1 MRHPYITT
9 AFARLRRA
17 VLGAAVALAA
27 FGAIGLAAG
36 PADAGVAM
44 PSLSAPAA
52 AADIAAPSA
61 ALTENVRWVC
71 GPFRCFW
78 RPNWNNWYV
87 PPYARG
93 WGPPLRP
100 NCFWRRGWGGGWAH
114 VCP

>member
-1 MRHPYITT
+1 MRRP
-9 AFARLRRA
+9 FATSVLALLRRA
-17 VLGAAVALAA
+17 VFAVALAFAA
-27 FGAIGLAAG
+27 FTAVGLTTAE
-36 PADAGVAM
+36 AGVAT
-44 PSLSAPAA
+44 PGLAT
-52 AADIAAPSA
+52 PSA
-61 ALTENVRWVC
+61 AALDIVAPTTALTETVRWVC

-100 NCFWRRGWGGGWAH
+100 NCFWRRGWGGGWVH